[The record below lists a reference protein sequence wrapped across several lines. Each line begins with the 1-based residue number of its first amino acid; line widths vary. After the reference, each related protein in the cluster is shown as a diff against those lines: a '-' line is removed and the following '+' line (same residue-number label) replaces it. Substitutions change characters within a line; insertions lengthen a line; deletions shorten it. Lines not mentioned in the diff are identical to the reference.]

1 MALRP
6 APLLGFIGFIVREM
20 IRLFGLKFK
29 NNLLATYELKN
40 SWVADLSEPNRKKS
54 EDRSFAKRLSLGR
67 CVIFIDQ
74 YCVGGLLQ
82 NQDS

>member
-40 SWVADLSEPNRKKS
+40 AGSQICQDPIGKNPA
-54 EDRSFAKRLSLGR
+54 
-67 CVIFIDQ
+67 I
-74 YCVGGLLQ
+74 GLLL
-82 NQDS
+82 SVYI